1 MNILSMF
8 QNNPITSTSSN
19 RGSLDV
25 YEAPILL
32 GGGVSL
38 LPVVAIPRSI
48 VDKFDYKK
56 IDYRKAIASTVI
68 TTMNVLGY
76 EDSEIKHSKEVID
89 AVGLEDAVSIYALT
103 KKILSGDNH
112 SNSSI
117 YEIINFTLS
126 ENDYNK
132 EIINLSH
139 SLSSGCLD
147 NVNKKCFDIESDA
160 NGFYI
165 IMNDNSFIDFS
176 SVYKD
181 LSREMCVRMLQYID
195 ESFVY
200 RSVFFRAL

>member
-1 MNILSMF
+1 MDILSLF

-19 RGSLDV
+19 RGSM
-25 YEAPILL
+25 EPILL
-32 GGGVSL
+32 YNGMTL
-38 LPVVAIPRSI
+38 LPVVVIPRSI

-56 IDYRKAIASTVI
+56 IDYKKAIASTTI
-68 TTMNVLGY
+68 STLHAMGY
-76 EDSEIKHSKEVID
+76 NDGENKISKEVID
-89 AVGLEDAVSIYALT
+89 AVGLEDAISIYALT
-103 KKILSGDNH
+103 KKILTNGDQANH
-112 SNSSI
+112 SI

-139 SLSSGCLD
+139 GLSSDCLD
-147 NVNKKCFDIESDA
+147 NVNKKRFDIESDA

-176 SVYKD
+176 SMYKD